1 LTCYALDV
9 RAFMLGDGSCAYCR
23 LTTSNRRDLF
33 ECLRRKRAIADS
45 QVAMPA
51 MAFAMTPPTSPTRVR
66 VPTKSP
72 PVALAHARYH
82 YVNTSIPRFVK
93 IQPGNG
99 VCHGQAAILA
109 VHWQARKAACQTATG
124 TLAASLCAHPSLRAR
139 AANSTK
145 TTTLKGRAAMSF
157 HLMSAPAGPFIT
169 CVTVQVGMGVPAS
182 HWRLYRSLCWHRAFN

>member
-1 LTCYALDV
+1 MPPRKANRGAFVQGNQGYGLRNVAVNAANEPDAGA
-9 RAFMLGDGSCAYCR
+9 RANER
-23 LTTSNRRDLF
+23 
-33 ECLRRKRAIADS
+33 
-45 QVAMPA
+45 
-51 MAFAMTPPTSPTRVR
+51 
-66 VPTKSP
+66 P

-157 HLMSAPAGPFIT
+157 HLMSTPAGPFIT
-169 CVTVQVGMGVPAS
+169 CVKVQVGMGVPAS

>member
-1 LTCYALDV
+1 
-9 RAFMLGDGSCAYCR
+9 MG
-23 LTTSNRRDLF
+23 
-33 ECLRRKRAIADS
+33 RRKTAKPGAFEKGHAGYGQRNAAVDAADEPDAGARANECPP
-45 QVAMPA
+45 VA
-51 MAFAMTPPTSPTRVR
+51 
-66 VPTKSP
+66 
-72 PVALAHARYH
+72 VALAHARYH

-124 TLAASLCAHPSLRAR
+124 TLAASLCAHPSLRAC

-145 TTTLKGRAAMSF
+145 TTTFKGRTAMSF

-182 HWRLYRSLCWHRAFN
+182 HWRL

>member
-1 LTCYALDV
+1 MKPGAFKPHNPGPSSLSNAAVDAANEPDAGA
-9 RAFMLGDGSCAYCR
+9 RANQR
-23 LTTSNRRDLF
+23 
-33 ECLRRKRAIADS
+33 
-45 QVAMPA
+45 
-51 MAFAMTPPTSPTRVR
+51 
-66 VPTKSP
+66 P

-93 IQPGNG
+93 IQPENG
-99 VCHGQAAILA
+99 VCHGKAAILA

-124 TLAASLCAHPSLRAR
+124 TLAASLCAHPSLCAR

-157 HLMSAPAGPFIT
+157 HLMSTSAGPFIT

-182 HWRLYRSLCWHRAFN
+182 HWRL

>member
-1 LTCYALDV
+1 MPPKKANKGAFPKGHAGHGQRNAAVDAADEPDAGA
-9 RAFMLGDGSCAYCR
+9 RA
-23 LTTSNRRDLF
+23 N
-33 ECLRRKRAIADS
+33 EC
-45 QVAMPA
+45 
-51 MAFAMTPPTSPTRVR
+51 
-66 VPTKSP
+66 P

-82 YVNTSIPRFVK
+82 YVSTSIPRFVK

-124 TLAASLCAHPSLRAR
+124 TLAASLCAHPSLRAC

-157 HLMSAPAGPFIT
+157 HLMSTLAGPFII
-169 CVTVQVGMGVPAS
+169 CVTIQVGMEVPAS
-182 HWRLYRSLCWHRAFN
+182 HWRL